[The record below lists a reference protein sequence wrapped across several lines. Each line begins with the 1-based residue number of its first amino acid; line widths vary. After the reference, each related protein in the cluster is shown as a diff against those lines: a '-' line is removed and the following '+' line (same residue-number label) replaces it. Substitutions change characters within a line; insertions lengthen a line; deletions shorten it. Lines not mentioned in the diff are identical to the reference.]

1 MSEDVMRASSVSLEY
16 MEMQV
21 RNSCHDSDR
30 EYAPHKLG
38 HEPCCICGN
47 THVTVHLPPHSLL
60 YQTKASC
67 GLIQRHT
74 PSVVH
79 PDNVALSGSD
89 SDE

>member
-1 MSEDVMRASSVSLEY
+1 M
-16 MEMQV
+16 
-21 RNSCHDSDR
+21 
-30 EYAPHKLG
+30 
-38 HEPCCICGN
+38 
-47 THVTVHLPPHSLL
+47 TVHLPPHSLL
-60 YQTKASC
+60 YQTRASR